1 MATINATFETR
12 REAELAVEHL
22 VQEHGIDRDDV
33 DVSAE
38 GDQNSAGVEA
48 SGSDNET
55 ELEESTGDEAALNGR
70 ISLSVTVDSEETAE
84 SVHEVLEEYGGQE
97 VTIEGRS
104 FSIGT

>member
-12 REAELAVEHL
+12 REAELAIEHL

-33 DVSAE
+33 EVGAE

-48 SGSDNET
+48 SGSDHGT
-55 ELEESTGDEAALNGR
+55 ELEEGTENEAALNGS

-84 SVHEVLEEYGGQE
+84 AVQEILEEYGGDE
-97 VTIEGRS
+97 VTIEG
-104 FSIGT
+104 

>member
-33 DVSAE
+33 EVGAE

-55 ELEESTGDEAALNGR
+55 KLEDGTGDEAALNGR
-70 ISLSVTVDSEETAE
+70 ISLSVTVDGEETAE
-84 SVHEVLEEYGGQE
+84 FVQGVLEEYGGDE
-97 VTIEGRS
+97 ITIEG
-104 FSIGT
+104 

>member
-33 DVSAE
+33 DVGAE

-70 ISLSVTVDSEETAE
+70 IALSVTVDSGETAE
-84 SVHEVLEEYGGQE
+84 SVHGVLEEYGGQE
-97 VTIEGRS
+97 VTIEG
-104 FSIGT
+104 